1 MTLYK
6 TTITLEVLTSS
17 PLSWDS
23 VDDLHYHI
31 TDGHAS
37 GLVREEKSEEVDVAT
52 MKKLL
57 EEQGSDPYFL
67 ADETCL
73 GCGEESYA
81 QYCEECAPKQKCP
94 HGAILGDCNS
104 CDIEGDLAFD
114 AAREGR

>member
-1 MTLYK
+1 MTFYK
-6 TTITLEVLTSS
+6 TTIVLEVLTNE
-17 PLSWDS
+17 PLVWDS
-23 VDDLHYHI
+23 WGELAHLV
-31 TDGHAS
+31 TEGHAS
-37 GLVREEKSEEVDVAT
+37 GDVKSEVTEEVDHET

-57 EEQGSDPYFL
+57 DYQGSDPFFL
-67 ADETCL
+67 ADEECL
-73 GCGEESYA
+73 GCGTESYT